1 MKNGFLILVCLLFVQ
16 LAGAQTKVAGTWEGK
31 LSVGPNTLR
40 LVVHIKGEAGAYSA
54 TLDSPDQGAKG
65 IPVSSVQQSGDSL
78 HLEVAAAGAKLS
90 GRLLNDSTLSGQ
102 WQQGG
107 AAFPIE
113 MKKSAGSNSAVAVQ
127 KRPQT
132 PVPPFPYESKDV
144 TYHNANRT
152 IQFGATVTKPFGT
165 GSYPAVL
172 LITGSGPQN
181 RDEELFGHKPFAV
194 IADDLT
200 KRGFLVLRV
209 DDRGV
214 GQTTGDHR
222 SATSRDFADD
232 VKAGLAYLRSLPEV
246 NKSKIGLLGHSEG
259 GMIAQIVGAEEKD
272 LAFLVLMAAPG
283 IPVVELMALQNRAIL
298 LSGGMAE
305 AAADAYLKLYRPL
318 MAALATTTPEQGEK
332 LAMQVLNN
340 WIKNTPEE
348 MVAATTN
355 IRNEQDKQK
364 LVASFVRQTVNP
376 WFQYFLQYN
385 PDDYVKKLKTKVL
398 ALNGEKDVQV
408 TSSANLAGLQASL
421 KRSNSPHYD
430 VVALEGLNHLFQRCQ
445 KCTVQEYGELEETI
459 APAALETI
467 GTWLV
472 REVKNK

>member
-1 MKNGFLILVCLLFVQ
+1 MKNGLFILFCFLLVQ
-16 LAGAQTKVAGTWEGK
+16 AINAQPKVDGTWEGK
-31 LSVGPNTLR
+31 LSVGANTLR
-40 LVVHIKGEAGAYSA
+40 LVVHITGGPGAYSA

-65 IPVSSVQQSGDSL
+65 IPVSKVQQAGDSL

-90 GRLLNDSTLSGQ
+90 GRLVNDSTLSGQ
-102 WQQGG
+102 WRQGG

-113 MKKSAGSNSAVAVQ
+113 MKKSATNNGTAAVN

-132 PVPPFPYESKDV
+132 PVPPFSYQSKDV
-144 TYHNANRT
+144 TYHNANHS
-152 IQFGATVTKPFGT
+152 IQFGATVTKPIGE
-165 GSYPAVL
+165 GPYPAVL

-246 NKSKIGLLGHSEG
+246 NKRKIGLLGHSEG
-259 GMIAQIVGAEEKD
+259 GMIAQMVGAEEKD

-283 IPVVELMALQNRAIL
+283 IPVVELMALQNKAIL
-298 LSGGMAE
+298 LSGGMNE

-318 MAALATTTPEQGEK
+318 MAALATTTPEQGEHV
-332 LAMQVLNN
+332 AMQVLNN

-348 MVAATTN
+348 IVIATTN
-355 IRNEQDKQK
+355 IRIEQDKQK

-398 ALNGEKDVQV
+398 ALNGDKDVQV
-408 TSSANLAGLQASL
+408 TSSANLAGLRASL
-421 KRSNSPHYD
+421 KRSNSLQYD
-430 VVALEGLNHLFQRCQ
+430 VVALEGLNHLFQRCH

-459 APAALETI
+459 APAALEAV
-467 GTWLV
+467 GNWLV
-472 REVKNK
+472 KEVKNK

>member
-1 MKNGFLILVCLLFVQ
+1 MKNGLFILFCFLLVQ
-16 LAGAQTKVAGTWEGK
+16 ATNAQPKVDGTWEGK
-31 LSVGPNTLR
+31 LSVGANSLR
-40 LVVHIKGEAGAYSA
+40 LVVHITGGLGAYSA

-65 IPVSSVQQSGDSL
+65 IPVSKVQHAGDSL

-90 GRLLNDSTLSGQ
+90 GRLVNDSTLSGQ
-102 WQQGG
+102 WRQGG
-107 AAFPIE
+107 AVFPIE
-113 MKKSAGSNSAVAVQ
+113 MKKSATNKGTAAVK

-132 PVPPFPYESKDV
+132 PVPPFSYQSKDV
-144 TYHNANRT
+144 TYHNADRS
-152 IQFGATVTKPFGT
+152 IQFGATVTKPFGEVP
-165 GSYPAVL
+165 YPAVL

-222 SATSRDFADD
+222 SATSEDFADD

-259 GMIAQIVGAEEKD
+259 GMIAQMVGAEEKD

-283 IPVVELMALQNRAIL
+283 IPVVELMALQNKAIL
-298 LSGGMAE
+298 LSGGMNE

-318 MAALATTTPEQGEK
+318 IAALATTTPEQGEQV
-332 LAMQVLNN
+332 AMQVLNN
-340 WIKNTPEE
+340 WIKNTPKE
-348 MVAATTN
+348 MVIATTN
-355 IRNEQDKQK
+355 IRTEQDKQK

-398 ALNGEKDVQV
+398 ALNGDKDVQV
-408 TSSANLAGLQASL
+408 TSSANLAGLRASL
-421 KRSNSPHYD
+421 KKSNSPQYD

-459 APAALETI
+459 APAALEAV
-467 GTWLV
+467 GNWLV
-472 REVKNK
+472 KEIKNK